1 MSTAIKVQRID
12 TTKIHNIDFSNL
24 TFGASFSDHVFI
36 ADYKNGEWKNFRI
49 EPFGPLSLSPSAMA
63 LHYGQAI
70 FEGMKATKA
79 LDGKPYLF
87 RPEQHAKR
95 LNRSAERLCMP
106 SLPE

>member
-1 MSTAIKVQRID
+1 MSTTIKVQRID
-12 TTKIHNIDFSNL
+12 ATKIHNIDFSNL

-79 LDGKPYLF
+79 LDGKPYFGFLPFKGVLF
-87 RPEQHAKR
+87 I
-95 LNRSAERLCMP
+95 SDRLC
-106 SLPE
+106 LPLIPF